1 MKIKITIRYQIH
13 TYWTSQVAV
22 VVKNLS
28 ANAGDTGEVGLILGL
43 GRSLE
48 EGKATHCSILAW

>member
-13 TYWTSQVAV
+13 TYWASQVAV

-28 ANAGDTGEVGLILGL
+28 ANAGYTGEVGLILGL

-48 EGKATHCSILAW
+48 EGIAAHCSILAW